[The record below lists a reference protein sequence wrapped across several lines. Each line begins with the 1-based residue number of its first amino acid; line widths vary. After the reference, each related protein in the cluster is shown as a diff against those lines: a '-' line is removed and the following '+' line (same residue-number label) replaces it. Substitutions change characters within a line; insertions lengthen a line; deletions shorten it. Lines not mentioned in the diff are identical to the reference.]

1 MSDIVQTAEPI
12 SDDIKIVIE
21 KKPRTEKQK
30 QHLTKLLEARKA
42 KLEEKKKMETDTKD
56 EIIKKRET
64 LKSKVTSK
72 ELVTKD
78 DLNDFLNKVRVMVEP
93 KTQTIVKVEEV
104 KEPKPVEVKPV
115 ESKPIV
121 AKPKKLTGHEL
132 LDTLFNLK

>member
-12 SDDIKIVIE
+12 SDDIQVIIE

-30 QHLTKLLEARKA
+30 EHLRKLLEARKA
-42 KLEEKKKMETDTKD
+42 KLEEKKKMETEVKD
-56 EIIKKRET
+56 EQVKKRET
-64 LKSKVTSK
+64 LRSKVTSK

-104 KEPKPVEVKPV
+104 KEPKPVEPKPV
-115 ESKPIV
+115 EPKPVV

>member
-1 MSDIVQTAEPI
+1 MSDIVETAEPI
-12 SDDIKIVIE
+12 SEDIKTVIE

-30 QHLTKLLEARKA
+30 AHLTKLLEARKA
-42 KLEEKKKMETDTKD
+42 KLEEKKKMETETKD

-78 DLNDFLNKVRVMVEP
+78 DLNDFLNKVKVMIEP
-93 KTQTIVKVEEV
+93 KTQTITKVEEI
-104 KEPKPVEVKPV
+104 KEPKPVEPKPV
-115 ESKPIV
+115 EPKPIV
-121 AKPKKLTGHEL
+121 SKPKKLTGHEL